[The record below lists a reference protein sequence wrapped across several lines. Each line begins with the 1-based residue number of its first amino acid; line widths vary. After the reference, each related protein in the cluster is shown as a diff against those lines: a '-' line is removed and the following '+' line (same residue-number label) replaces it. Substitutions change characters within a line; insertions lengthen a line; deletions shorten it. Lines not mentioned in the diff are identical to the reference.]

1 MLSLSAEM
9 LQLPAHENPPRLSSN
24 KCKTEVL
31 AFWHFKVLIFELMLF
46 SQILQLTVNSASLS
60 FLLIEC
66 THHSDLQVSIFCLKR
81 TS

>member
-1 MLSLSAEM
+1 MRQIFTHGFFYGPDITLICMLSLSAEM

-46 SQILQLTVNSASLS
+46 SQSYS
-60 FLLIEC
+60 
-66 THHSDLQVSIFCLKR
+66 
-81 TS
+81 